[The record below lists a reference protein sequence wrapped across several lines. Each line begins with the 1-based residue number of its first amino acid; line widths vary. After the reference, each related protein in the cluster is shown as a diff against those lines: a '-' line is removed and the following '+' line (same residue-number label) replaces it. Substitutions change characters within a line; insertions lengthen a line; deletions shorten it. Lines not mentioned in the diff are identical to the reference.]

1 MLKKI
6 DKPLLI
12 ISIILFFIGLASIYS
27 ASNIYA
33 YRKFGNALRFV
44 GKETA
49 VLIVSIGIGYIFRFL
64 YTKKRARGLSTL
76 ILLACI
82 AALILVHF
90 YGKVSGNAR
99 SWFDLGRVDFQPSE
113 FAKIGLILWM
123 SAFYDPKDQSKLL
136 KWTYVLIPVV
146 VSIGMFI
153 SIFLEPDLGTALIFA
168 FIAIY
173 IFFSAPS
180 SKKIRFVAGSLLI
193 VGAIGAVVALKATD
207 YGILGENQKARIKM
221 LEHNPCSE
229 EYFYNKGNQLCNG
242 YIAINNGGIT
252 GLGIGN
258 SIQKN
263 LYLPAAYTD
272 FIICIIMEETG
283 LVGLIILLVLYFLLI
298 WRILYIGHKAD
309 NITGKLLCNGACI
322 YFISHIAVNLLGV
335 FGLIPMTGVP
345 LPFISYGGSFTCCVV
360 IILMAVQKVCI
371 ESPKNN

>member
-12 ISIILFFIGLASIYS
+12 ISTILFFVGLASIYS

-33 YRKFGNALRFV
+33 YRRFGNALRFV
-44 GKETA
+44 GKEVIILGA
-49 VLIVSIGIGYIFRFL
+49 SIIIGYAFRFL
-64 YTKKRARGLSTL
+64 YTKKSARSLSTFIL
-76 ILLACI
+76 IACI
-82 AALILVHF
+82 LSLVLVHF
-90 YGKVSGNAR
+90 YGKVAGNAR
-99 SWFDLGRVDFQPSE
+99 SWFDLGPVDFQPSE

-123 SAFYDPKDQSKLL
+123 SSFYDPKDQTKLL
-136 KWTYVLIPVV
+136 SWSYVLFPVL

-153 SIFLEPDLGTALIFA
+153 SIFLEPDLGTALIFT

-180 SKKIRFVAGSLLI
+180 SKKIRFAVGSLLFVGLI
-193 VGAIGAVVALKATD
+193 VGVIVLKVTD
-207 YGILGENQKARIKM
+207 YGILGANQKSRIKM

-242 YIAINNGGIT
+242 YIAINNGGLT

-283 LVGLIILLVLYFLLI
+283 LVGLTGILILYFLLI
-298 WRILYIGHKAD
+298 WRILYIGHKSD
-309 NITGKLLCNGACI
+309 SITGKLLCNGTCI
-322 YFISHIAVNLLGV
+322 YFICHIAVNLLGV

-345 LPFISYGGSFTCCVV
+345 LPFISYGGSFTCCV
-360 IILMAVQKVCI
+360 IILLMAVQKVCI
-371 ESPKNN
+371 ESPK